1 MIAHPPEGGEG
12 SHAAADHEPLGRPVR
27 PAPGE
32 PGGYA
37 EQMAAVGLALYL
49 GRRRRTSAAAEW
61 DDARRLVMQ
70 HAREGKR

>member
-1 MIAHPPEGGEG
+1 MITHRNEGGEP
-12 SHAAADHEPLGRPVR
+12 SHAAADHALLGRPVR

-32 PGGYA
+32 PGTYG
-37 EQMAAVGLALYL
+37 EQFAAAWLSVYL

-61 DDARRLVMQ
+61 GDARRLVIP